1 MGDIPGKLFLSKSH
15 LMTKNSDEKTLKWMI
30 EIATQLGGRVKDNRN
45 RTYRSCD
52 DYYVDPADEEAARH
66 NASLSS

>member
-1 MGDIPGKLFLSKSH
+1 
-15 LMTKNSDEKTLKWMI
+15 MTKNSDEKTLKWMI